1 MEKKQKKIVILFSI
15 LIGIFT
21 IGIVGKTFQNDTFFN
36 ISIGKYILENGIDM
50 KEHFSWIQGLTYT
63 YSHWA
68 FDIIMYLIYNNFGFT
83 GIYISIILFSI
94 LINIVLFNLLTK
106 RGKQPVI
113 AFIVTLISAY
123 IIRSCYTARSQIVS
137 FLCFIVEIYCI
148 EKFIETNKKRYAVLL
163 IVLSIIVANFH
174 AATWPMYLV
183 LFLPY
188 FASAFFNFISPK
200 NRYVLLKKRYQ
211 NKLKNV
217 PKDSKKARKYEI
229 KVNYYADILEKIEP
243 PKYEKM
249 VRRESY
255 NIKNLVILFVII
267 CFTGLITPIHDTP
280 YTYVIKSMFGESNFE
295 NNASVDFI
303 MEMQPITPAY
313 STDLVV
319 FLIILLAF
327 LIFMPTKLKLEQ
339 GFLILGLL
347 LMTIISARYVYLLV
361 FLGSYV
367 LMDLITQCIA
377 KFIPEDMQKLENILV
392 SKKGIIILSILIIL
406 FVLPEFLEIIVEDYV
421 DEELY
426 PVGAVEYI
434 KENLDYKN
442 MRIYNS
448 YNNGSYLMLNEIP
461 VFIDSRLDVY
471 CSEFNDT
478 DVFYDFTQVSL
489 GKVNYEDVFK
499 KYDFTHIL
507 IYNTDIIYNYIKL
520 DHNYKVLYEDENFTL
535 YERNV

>member
-1 MEKKQKKIVILFSI
+1 MEKKQKKIVIIFSI

-113 AFIVTLISAY
+113 AFIITLISAY

-267 CFTGLITPIHDTP
+267 CFTGLITPIYDTP

>member
-1 MEKKQKKIVILFSI
+1 MEKKQKKIVIIFSI

-21 IGIVGKTFQNDTFFN
+21 IGIVGRTFQNDTFFN

-113 AFIVTLISAY
+113 AFIITLISTY

-267 CFTGLITPIHDTP
+267 CFTGLITPIYDTP

-520 DHNYKVLYEDENFTL
+520 DHNYKVLYEDKNFTL

>member
-1 MEKKQKKIVILFSI
+1 MEKKQKKIVIIFSI

-113 AFIVTLISAY
+113 AFIITLISAY

-313 STDLVV
+313 STNLVV

-367 LMDLITQCIA
+367 LMDLIAQCIA

>member
-1 MEKKQKKIVILFSI
+1 MEKKQKKIVIIFSI
-15 LIGIFT
+15 LIGIFS

-113 AFIVTLISAY
+113 AFIITLISAY

-217 PKDSKKARKYEI
+217 PKDSKKSRKYEI

>member
-1 MEKKQKKIVILFSI
+1 MEKKQKKIVIIFSI
-15 LIGIFT
+15 LIGIFS

-113 AFIVTLISAY
+113 AFIITLISAY

-249 VRRESY
+249 VRRENY

>member
-1 MEKKQKKIVILFSI
+1 MEKKQKKIVIIFSI

-113 AFIVTLISAY
+113 AFIITLISAY

-367 LMDLITQCIA
+367 LMDLIAQCIA

-406 FVLPEFLEIIVEDYV
+406 FVLPKFLEIIVEDYV

>member
-113 AFIVTLISAY
+113 AFIITLISTY

-313 STDLVV
+313 STNLVV

-367 LMDLITQCIA
+367 LMDLIAQCIA

>member
-113 AFIVTLISAY
+113 AFIITLISAY

-280 YTYVIKSMFGESNFE
+280 YTYVIKSMFGESNFD

-367 LMDLITQCIA
+367 LMDLIAQCIA

>member
-1 MEKKQKKIVILFSI
+1 MEKKQKKIVIIFSI

-113 AFIVTLISAY
+113 AFIITLISAY

-520 DHNYKVLYEDENFTL
+520 DHNYKVLYEDKNFTL

>member
-113 AFIVTLISAY
+113 AFIITLISAY

-367 LMDLITQCIA
+367 LMDLIAQCIA

>member
-1 MEKKQKKIVILFSI
+1 
-15 LIGIFT
+15 
-21 IGIVGKTFQNDTFFN
+21 
-36 ISIGKYILENGIDM
+36 M

-113 AFIVTLISAY
+113 AFIITLISAY

-313 STDLVV
+313 STNLVV

-367 LMDLITQCIA
+367 LMDLIAQCIA

-520 DHNYKVLYEDENFTL
+520 DHNYKVLYENCKIWAIFAPF
-535 YERNV
+535 

>member
-1 MEKKQKKIVILFSI
+1 MEKKQKKIVIIFSI

-113 AFIVTLISAY
+113 AFIITLISAY

-211 NKLKNV
+211 KKLKNV

-367 LMDLITQCIA
+367 LMDLIAQCIA

>member
-1 MEKKQKKIVILFSI
+1 MEKKQKKIVIIFSI

-94 LINIVLFNLLTK
+94 LINIILFNLLTK

-113 AFIVTLISAY
+113 AFIITLISAY

-200 NRYVLLKKRYQ
+200 NQYVLLKKRYQ

-249 VRRESY
+249 VRRENY

-267 CFTGLITPIHDTP
+267 CFTGLITPIYDTP

>member
-1 MEKKQKKIVILFSI
+1 MEKKQKKIVIIFSI

-113 AFIVTLISAY
+113 AFIITLISAY

-249 VRRESY
+249 VRRENY

-367 LMDLITQCIA
+367 LMDLIAQCIA

>member
-1 MEKKQKKIVILFSI
+1 MEKKQKKIVIIFSI

-113 AFIVTLISAY
+113 AFIITLISAY

>member
-113 AFIVTLISAY
+113 AFIITLISAY

-303 MEMQPITPAY
+303 MEMQPITPVY
-313 STDLVV
+313 STNLVV

-367 LMDLITQCIA
+367 LMDLIAQCIA

>member
-1 MEKKQKKIVILFSI
+1 MEKKQKKIVIIFSI

-21 IGIVGKTFQNDTFFN
+21 IGIVGRTFQNDTFFN

-113 AFIVTLISAY
+113 AFIITLISAY

-520 DHNYKVLYEDENFTL
+520 DHNYKVLYEDKNFTL

>member
-113 AFIVTLISAY
+113 AFIITLISAY

-520 DHNYKVLYEDENFTL
+520 DHNYKVLYEDKNFTL

>member
-1 MEKKQKKIVILFSI
+1 MEKKQKKIVIIFSI
-15 LIGIFT
+15 LIGIFS

-113 AFIVTLISAY
+113 AFIITLISAY

-217 PKDSKKARKYEI
+217 PKDSKKSRKYEI

-249 VRRESY
+249 VRRENY

-267 CFTGLITPIHDTP
+267 CFTGLITPIYDTP

>member
-1 MEKKQKKIVILFSI
+1 MEKKQKKIVIIFSI

-94 LINIVLFNLLTK
+94 LINIILFNLLTK

-113 AFIVTLISAY
+113 AFIITLISAY

-249 VRRESY
+249 VRRENY

-267 CFTGLITPIHDTP
+267 CFTGLITPIYDTP

>member
-94 LINIVLFNLLTK
+94 LINIILFNLLTK

-113 AFIVTLISAY
+113 AFIITLISAY

-367 LMDLITQCIA
+367 LMDLIAQCIA

>member
-1 MEKKQKKIVILFSI
+1 MEKKQKKIVIIFSI

-113 AFIVTLISAY
+113 AFIITLISAY

-267 CFTGLITPIHDTP
+267 CFTGLITPIYDTP

-367 LMDLITQCIA
+367 LMDLIAQCIA

>member
-1 MEKKQKKIVILFSI
+1 MEKKQKKIVIIFSI

-113 AFIVTLISAY
+113 AFIITLISAY

-367 LMDLITQCIA
+367 LMDLIAQCIA

-392 SKKGIIILSILIIL
+392 SKKEIIILSILIIL

>member
-1 MEKKQKKIVILFSI
+1 MEKKQKKIVIIFSI

-113 AFIVTLISAY
+113 AFIITLISAY

-148 EKFIETNKKRYAVLL
+148 EKFIETNKKRYALLL

-267 CFTGLITPIHDTP
+267 CFTGLITPIYDTP

>member
-113 AFIVTLISAY
+113 AFIITLISAY

-313 STDLVV
+313 STNLVV

-367 LMDLITQCIA
+367 LMDLIAQCIA

-507 IYNTDIIYNYIKL
+507 IYNTDIIYNFIKL

>member
-113 AFIVTLISAY
+113 AFIITLISAY

-313 STDLVV
+313 STNLVV

>member
-113 AFIVTLISAY
+113 AFIITLISAY

-249 VRRESY
+249 VRRENY

-280 YTYVIKSMFGESNFE
+280 YTYVIKSMFGESNFD

-367 LMDLITQCIA
+367 LMDLIAQCIA

>member
-1 MEKKQKKIVILFSI
+1 MEKKQKKIVIIFSI
-15 LIGIFT
+15 LIGIFS

-113 AFIVTLISAY
+113 AFIITLISAY

-217 PKDSKKARKYEI
+217 PKDSKKSRKYEI

-249 VRRESY
+249 VRRENY

>member
-1 MEKKQKKIVILFSI
+1 MEKKQKKIVIIFSI

-113 AFIVTLISAY
+113 AFIITLISAY

-255 NIKNLVILFVII
+255 NIKNLVIIFVII

-313 STDLVV
+313 STNLVV

-367 LMDLITQCIA
+367 LMDLIAQCIA

>member
-113 AFIVTLISAY
+113 AFIITLISAY

-249 VRRESY
+249 VRRENY

-267 CFTGLITPIHDTP
+267 CFTGLITPIYDTP